1 MKRIPFHKKT
11 IGLLS
16 FLLSTSFVFAAETTT
31 SISAANTPDNTIK
44 YSLIG
49 LILVLLLIIGA
60 IGNVVISLSKVYSQK
75 LKAAKNKAMSI
86 IGFGLILLASNAR
99 AQETPTTA
107 NVVGNELINGMQAD
121 TYYFLMGIIGFE
133 LFILLSLLFII
144 QLLIKTI
151 RRDESKVTA
160 LKQALSS
167 KLWDHPIWKK
177 LNNAVEIE
185 KEKDILLDHDY
196 DGIRELDNSLPPWWK
211 YGFYLTILVSV
222 IYIYYYHAGGNGPS
236 AIEEF
241 NTEVAEGNAAVEAYL
256 ATAADK
262 VDENTITLS
271 TDVNVIATGKDLFET
286 NCAACHAKDGG
297 GGVGP
302 NLTDGYWLHLGD
314 IKSIFKSIKYGWK
327 EKGMKSWKEDFSAKQ
342 IAALANYVCTLK
354 GTKPLAPKEP
364 QGIIETGN
372 SASVNTDTTKTN

>member
-1 MKRIPFHKKT
+1 MKRITILKKT

-16 FLLSTSFVFAAETTT
+16 FMLSTSIVFAAETST

-49 LILVLLLIIGA
+49 LVLILLLIIGA
-60 IGNVVISLSKVYSQK
+60 MGNVVISLSKVYSQK
-75 LKAAKNKAMSI
+75 LKADKNKAMSI
-86 IGFGLILLASNAR
+86 IGFGLILLASNAM
-99 AQETPTTA
+99 AQEAPTTA
-107 NVVGNELINGMQAD
+107 NIVGNELINGMQAD

-144 QLLIKTI
+144 QVLIKTI
-151 RRDESKVTA
+151 RRDETKVVA
-160 LKQALSS
+160 LKKAIRIPF
-167 KLWDHPIWKK
+167 WDK
-177 LNNAVEIE
+177 LNNSVAIE

-196 DGIRELDNSLPPWWK
+196 DGIKELDNSLPPWWK

-222 IYIYYYHAGGNGPS
+222 IYLYYYHAGGNGPS
-236 AIEEF
+236 SIDEF
-241 NTEVAEGNAAVEAYL
+241 KTEVAEGNAAVAAYL

-262 VDENTITLS
+262 VDENTITIS
-271 TDVNVIATGKDLFET
+271 TDANVIATGKNLFET

-302 NLTDGYWLHLGD
+302 NLTDAFWLHQGD

-342 IAALANYVCTLK
+342 IAALASYLCTLK
-354 GTKPLAPKEP
+354 GTKPLAPKDP
-364 QGIIETGN
+364 QGVEETN
-372 SASVNTDTTKTN
+372 STTANSDTTKTN

>member
-1 MKRIPFHKKT
+1 MKRITILKKT

-16 FLLSTSFVFAAETTT
+16 FMLSTSIVFAAETST

-49 LILVLLLIIGA
+49 LVLILLLIIGA
-60 IGNVVISLSKVYSQK
+60 MGNVVISLSKVYSQK
-75 LKAAKNKAMSI
+75 LKADKNKAMSI
-86 IGFGLILLASNAR
+86 IGFGLILLASNAM
-99 AQETPTTA
+99 AQEAPTTA
-107 NVVGNELINGMQAD
+107 NIVGNELINGMQAD

-144 QLLIKTI
+144 QVLIKTI
-151 RRDESKVTA
+151 RRDETKVEA
-160 LKQALSS
+160 LKKAIRIPF
-167 KLWDHPIWKK
+167 WDK
-177 LNNAVEIE
+177 LNNSVAIE

-196 DGIRELDNSLPPWWK
+196 DGIKELDNSLPPWWK

-222 IYIYYYHAGGNGPS
+222 IYLYYYHAGGNGPS
-236 AIEEF
+236 SIDEF
-241 NTEVAEGNAAVEAYL
+241 NTEVAEGNAAVAAYL

-262 VDENTITLS
+262 VDENTITIS
-271 TDVNVIATGKDLFET
+271 TDANVIATGKNLFET

-302 NLTDGYWLHLGD
+302 NLTDAFWLHQGD

-342 IAALANYVCTLK
+342 IAALASYLCTLK
-354 GTKPLAPKEP
+354 GTKPLAPKDP
-364 QGIIETGN
+364 QGVEETN
-372 SASVNTDTTKTN
+372 STTANSDTTKTN

>member
-1 MKRIPFHKKT
+1 MKRITILKKT

-16 FLLSTSFVFAAETTT
+16 FMLSTSIVFAAETTT
-31 SISAANTPDNTIK
+31 HLSTSSTPDNTIK

-49 LILVLLLIIGA
+49 LVLILLLIIGA
-60 IGNVVISLSKVYSQK
+60 MGNVVISLSKVYSQK
-75 LKAAKNKAMSI
+75 LKAGKNKAMSI
-86 IGFGLILLASNAR
+86 IGFGLILLASNAM
-99 AQETPTTA
+99 AQEAPTTA
-107 NVVGNELINGMQAD
+107 NIVGNELINGMQAD

-144 QLLIKTI
+144 QVLIKTI
-151 RRDESKVTA
+151 RRDETKVEA
-160 LKQALSS
+160 LKKAIRIPF
-167 KLWDHPIWKK
+167 WDK
-177 LNNAVEIE
+177 LNNSVAIE

-196 DGIRELDNSLPPWWK
+196 DGIKELDNSLPPWWK

-222 IYIYYYHAGGNGPS
+222 IYLYYYHAGGNGPS
-236 AIEEF
+236 SIDEF
-241 NTEVAEGNAAVEAYL
+241 NTEVAEGNAAVAAYL

-262 VDENTITLS
+262 VDENTITIS
-271 TDVNVIATGKDLFET
+271 TDANVIATGKNLFET

-302 NLTDGYWLHLGD
+302 NLTDAFWLHQGD

-342 IAALANYVCTLK
+342 IAALASYVCTLK
-354 GTKPLAPKEP
+354 GTKPLAPKDP
-364 QGIIETGN
+364 QGVEETN
-372 SASVNTDTTKTN
+372 STTANSDTTKTN